1 MASFF
6 LFYMFAS
13 ILLLSACGVV
23 FSRNPLYSVLFLIM
37 AFFNAAGLFLLA
49 GAEFLSMIL
58 VIVYVGAVA
67 VLFLFVVMM
76 LDTQKEKSKDRFF
89 GSYVGVMATL
99 ATVFSVELL
108 FVAYNWMHSP
118 KANDLAAFTTSTKT
132 SNTEA
137 LGELLYTHYFYVFQ
151 IAGLILLVAM
161 VGAITL
167 ALEPSLKKDKKRQ
180 DIGKQLARNKKNSL
194 RIAKIGFHKG
204 IEE

>member
-76 LDTQKEKSKDRFF
+76 LDVQKEKSKDHVFS
-89 GSYVGVMATL
+89 SYMRITATL
-99 ATVFSVELL
+99 AAVFAAELL
-108 FVAYNWMHSP
+108 FVAFHWFHSS
-118 KANDLAAFTTSTKT
+118 KASDLTAFTISTKI

-161 VGAITL
+161 VGAIIL
-167 ALEPSLKKDKKRQ
+167 AFDPSVKKNKKRQ
-180 DIGKQLARNKKNSL
+180 NVSEQLARNKENSL
-194 RIAKIGFHKG
+194 RIVKTGFHKG
-204 IEE
+204 TEG

>member
-1 MASFF
+1 MAHYF

-13 ILLLSACGVV
+13 VLLISACGVV
-23 FSRNPLYSVLFLIM
+23 FSRNPLYSALFLIM

-58 VIVYVGAVA
+58 IIVYVGAVA

-76 LDTQKEKSKDRFF
+76 LDIQKEKSKETPFNSYIGLASMLAAIF
-89 GSYVGVMATL
+89 GI
-99 ATVFSVELL
+99 ELV
-108 FVAYNWMHSP
+108 FVAYQWLHSP
-118 KANDLAAFTTSTKT
+118 KAGDLVAFSISLKT

-137 LGELLYTHYFYVFQ
+137 IGELLYTHYFYVFQ

-161 VGAITL
+161 VGAIIL
-167 ALEPSLKKDKKRQ
+167 AFDPSLKKNKKRQ
-180 DIGKQLARNKKNSL
+180 NINEQLVHNKKNSL
-194 RIAKIGFHKG
+194 KIVKVGFHKG

>member
-1 MASFF
+1 
-6 LFYMFAS
+6 MFAS
-13 ILLLSACGVV
+13 VLLSSACGVV

-76 LDTQKEKSKDRFF
+76 LDIQKEKSRENHFN
-89 GSYVGVMATL
+89 SYMGMAATL
-99 ATVFSVELL
+99 AAVFGIELL
-108 FVAYNWMHSP
+108 FVAYHWLRSP
-118 KANDLAAFTTSTKT
+118 KAGDLIAFTVSSKT

-161 VGAITL
+161 VGAIIL
-167 ALEPSLKKDKKRQ
+167 AFNPSLKKNKKRQ
-180 DIGKQLARNKKNSL
+180 KINEQLAHNKENSL
-194 RIAKIGFHKG
+194 RVVKVGFHQG